1 VTWIGW
7 RQARAGDVVL
17 ITSNLLPD
25 TYNLYFNVYKIII
38 ELVVE
43 SRIVRAHPQFVD
55 RDNRRWWIWKNVIEA
70 YNLRR
75 LYACR

>member
-7 RQARAGDVVL
+7 RQACAGDVAL

-43 SRIVRAHPQFVD
+43 SRIVRAHP
-55 RDNRRWWIWKNVIEA
+55 
-70 YNLRR
+70 
-75 LYACR
+75 